1 VEDGRRE
8 VEVDLSREFFEDL
21 EDNNGHQ
28 KVESE
33 IVDLVTGDDRAYP
46 IFRQDEFDLSRK
58 LEQFFEN
65 RFIQTKS
72 FEVIAKKLSES
83 LEDREQPR
91 AISMILVDAENL
103 KINQNTDRFLE
114 DRAAYPLEVKI
125 AFANW
130 SNPSLGDWDRQ
141 LYSRGYQL
149 IHVPKGKDGAD
160 AKAIAMGSSLS
171 IRDRQLKEVFIGSN
185 DRLLDHLCNE
195 LLNQGAIV
203 YQVGIK
209 GDRITLKHLNHGET
223 KTYSLKD
230 YEPIEDKLES
240 IDLVQQKLESQN
252 SKIEK
257 IEKTLSS
264 LERSVANIQKY
275 IAKQG
280 SLGGDRPTTE
290 TVSSNNSQK
299 VQQEKEAT
307 VTQAG
312 QFKTEADLATALV
325 TIIRDRQKLSPN
337 SPMNLIELGTEFR
350 AIYSQSVG
358 NLVKESKLAKNLS
371 KFCEKRAEFRLDK
384 SVNPYRIYLQS
395 QNKSQQK
402 QSADSHVNSNSTPST
417 HISSQSDL
425 EQALQT
431 LIISLRQKQSEKT
444 VDLSIIGTEFYK
456 RYNKSLSSVLEKLG
470 MGKKVINFFKTS
482 TKFKVHKTKNNY
494 KISLS

>member
-8 VEVDLSREFFEDL
+8 VEVDLNREFFEDL

-65 RFIQTKS
+65 KFIQTKA
-72 FEVIAKKLSES
+72 FEVIAEKLSES

-91 AISMILVDAENL
+91 SISMILVDAENL

-171 IRDRQLKEVFIGSN
+171 IRDRQIKEVFISSN

-195 LLNQGAIV
+195 LLNQGSIV

-230 YEPIEDKLES
+230 YEPIEDKLRSSDS
-240 IDLVQQKLESQN
+240 IQQKLKSQDL
-252 SKIEK
+252 KIEK
-257 IEKTLSS
+257 IEKTLAS
-264 LERSVANIQKY
+264 LERSVTNIQKY

-280 SLGGDRPTTE
+280 NLGGDRPTTE

-299 VQQEKEAT
+299 VKQEEEAT
-307 VTQAG
+307 ATQTS
-312 QFKTEADLATALV
+312 QFKSEADLATALV
-325 TIIRDRQKLSPN
+325 AIIRDRQKLSPN

-350 AIYSQSVG
+350 EIYSKSVG
-358 NLVKESKLAKNLS
+358 NIVKESKFAKNLTQ
-371 KFCEKRAEFRLDK
+371 FCEKRSEFRLDK

-395 QNKSQQK
+395 QNKSQQT
-402 QSADSHVNSNSTPST
+402 QSADSRISSKSAQSTN
-417 HISSQSDL
+417 ISSQSDL
-425 EQALQT
+425 EQALQK
-431 LIISLRQKQSEKT
+431 LVVSLRQKQSEKT
-444 VDLSIIGTEFYK
+444 VDLSTIGTEFHK
-456 RYNKSLSSVLEKLG
+456 QYNKSLSSVLGKLG
-470 MGKKVINFFKTS
+470 MGKKVISFFKTS
-482 TKFKVHKTKNNY
+482 PKFKVHKTKNNY